1 MHFQTEFPFLLPRGF
16 IDPQGQLHREGR
28 MRLATAFDELES
40 AQDVRVQTNAA
51 FLPILLLRRVIMQL
65 GTVQLITPQLIGSLF
80 VSDLAYLE
88 ELYERIN
95 TPELVML
102 DVVCPACSSQ
112 FPIQVAPIGVQAL

>member
-51 FLPILLLRRVIMQL
+51 FLPILLLSRVIMQL

-102 DVVCPACSSQ
+102 DVVCPVCSSQ

>member
-1 MHFQTEFPFLLPRGF
+1 
-16 IDPQGQLHREGR
+16 
-28 MRLATAFDELES
+28 
-40 AQDVRVQTNAA
+40 
-51 FLPILLLRRVIMQL
+51 MQL

-102 DVVCPACSSQ
+102 DVVCPVCSSQ